1 MHCVISKPLAKKGF
15 FGVLRSKVSDQDLK
29 RNVQQFWQT
38 LYVLALLTK
47 HNETALFLCFAS

>member
-1 MHCVISKPLAKKGF
+1 MHCVIPKSLAKNGF
-15 FGVLRSKVSDQDLK
+15 ICVLRSKVADQDLK

-47 HNETALFLCFAS
+47 HNETAIFLCFAS